1 MFSPSG
7 NTGNRLVAGLAASVL
22 AASALVGV
30 LGAGAVPAA
39 ADPIAD
45 KQAEAAALQTQLEA
59 VNSEIS
65 ALGEKYNGAVI
76 RLEAAQAA
84 LAEVQAKVDATE
96 VEVARIKG
104 LVATR
109 AASIYRQTLSGRS
122 LDVFD
127 AGDATEL
134 LKRQRY
140 AANQAEQDDELLDD
154 LADAKA
160 DLVSQRAAAQR
171 ARDDADAA
179 LRSIEAT
186 KATLDQRSAE
196 QQALLDQVNGEIG
209 QLVQQEMDRRQADAL
224 AAARG
229 RYGDVFDPN
238 LPPPSPATAVAIE
251 YAKAQI
257 GKTYV
262 YAAAGP
268 DHFDCSGLVMAAFR
282 SAGVSLPHYSGAQY
296 AMLPKVPLNNM
307 LPGDLVFWGG
317 GGSTHVAIYLGGARI
332 IESGGSGHD
341 VHIGA
346 IWGHPSGAA
355 RVT

>member
-1 MFSPSG
+1 VPLFAITRHIRNISI
-7 NTGNRLVAGLAASVL
+7 AA
-22 AASALVGV
+22 V
-30 LGAGAVPAA
+30 LGALLASSAVTTAA

-45 KQAEAAALQTQLEA
+45 KQAEAAAIQDQLEA
-59 VNSEIS
+59 INSQIS
-65 ALGEKYNGAVI
+65 ALGEQYNGAI
-76 RLEAAQAA
+76 LRLQAA
-84 LAEVQAKVDATE
+84 EARLAEVQGQVDATAAE
-96 VEVARIKG
+96 VDRITA
-104 LVATR
+104 LVHQR

-122 LDVFD
+122 LDVLD
-127 AGDATEL
+127 AEDASDL

-140 AANQAEQDDELLDD
+140 AATQADHDDRLLDD
-154 LADAKA
+154 LATAKA
-160 DLVSQRAAAQR
+160 ELERQRGDAQQ
-171 ARDDADAA
+171 ARDDADAERA
-179 LRSIEAT
+179 RIEQT
-186 KATLDQRSAE
+186 KTTLDARSDE
-196 QQALLDQVNGEIG
+196 QQALLTKVQGEIA
-209 QLVQQEMDRRQADAL
+209 QLVQQEMDRRQAEAL

-229 RYGDVFDPN
+229 QYGDVFDPN
-238 LPPPSPATAVAIE
+238 LPPPSPATQVAIE

-296 AMLPKVPLNNM
+296 AMLPHVPLNNM
-307 LPGDLVFWGG
+307 QPGDLVFWGR

-341 VHIGA
+341 THIGA

-355 RVT
+355 RVV

>member
-1 MFSPSG
+1 MFGIRGHSNNIRISAAA
-7 NTGNRLVAGLAASVL
+7 TVAA
-22 AASALVGV
+22 ALVV
-30 LGAGAVPAA
+30 VTSTVAMPPAG

-45 KQAEAAALQTQLEA
+45 KQAQAAALQDQLETT
-59 VNSEIS
+59 NSEIS
-65 ALGEKYNGAVI
+65 ALGEQYNGAVI
-76 RLEAAQAA
+76 RLQAA
-84 LAEVQAKVDATE
+84 EARLAQVQAQVVATEAEVG
-96 VEVARIKG
+96 RITT
-104 LVATR
+104 LVHER
-109 AASIYRQTLSGRS
+109 AASVYREALSGRS
-122 LDVFD
+122 LDVLD
-127 AGDATEL
+127 AEDATEL

-140 AANQAEQDDELLDD
+140 AATQAKRDDKMLDD

-160 DLVSQRAAAQR
+160 DLVRQRSTAQK
-171 ARDDADAA
+171 ARDDADGERA
-179 LRSIEAT
+179 RIEQT
-186 KATLDQRSAE
+186 KASLDARSAE
-196 QQALLDQVNGEIG
+196 QQALLAQVQGEIAA
-209 QLVQQEMDRRQADAL
+209 LVQQEMDRRQAEAL

-229 RYGDVFDPN
+229 QYGDVFDPN
-238 LPPPSPATAVAIE
+238 LPPPSAATAVAIE

-296 AMLPKVPLNNM
+296 SMLPHVPLNNM
-307 LPGDLVFWGG
+307 QPGDLVFWGR

>member
-1 MFSPSG
+1 MFSITG
-7 NTGNRLVAGLAASVL
+7 NTSNRFVAGLVAGALASGLVVGAIG
-22 AASALVGV
+22 ASATR
-30 LGAGAVPAA
+30 AA

-45 KQAEAAALQTQLEA
+45 KQAEAAAIQTQLEDL
-59 VNSEIS
+59 SGEIS
-65 ALGEKYNGAVI
+65 ALGEKYNGAVM
-76 RLEAAQAA
+76 RLDAAQTA
-84 LAEVQAKVDATE
+84 LADVQAKVEATE
-96 VEVARIKG
+96 TEVARIKG
-104 LVATR
+104 LVAKR

-122 LDVFD
+122 LDVLD
-127 AGDATEL
+127 AGTATEL

-140 AANQAEQDDELLDD
+140 ATDQAERDDDLLDD

-160 DLVSQRAAAQR
+160 DLVNQRAAAQR
-171 ARDDADAA
+171 ATDDADAA

-196 QQALLDQVNGEIG
+196 QQALLDTVNGEIG

-238 LPPPSPATAVAIE
+238 LPPPSPAAAVAIE
-251 YAKAQI
+251 YARAQI

-307 LPGDLVFWGG
+307 LPGDLVFWGS